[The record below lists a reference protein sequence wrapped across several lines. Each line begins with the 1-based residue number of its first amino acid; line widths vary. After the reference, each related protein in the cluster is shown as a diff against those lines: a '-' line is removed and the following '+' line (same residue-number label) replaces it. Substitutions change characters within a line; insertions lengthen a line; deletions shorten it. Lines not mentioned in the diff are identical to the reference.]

1 MHLSVNMKHAVAIF
15 SPRTLPFH
23 SPISL
28 RRRNNNHKRYQR
40 NTICLSLCA
49 YGFCGPIRT
58 ISIDTTTIIVLHD
71 PKAKSMGSR
80 RHSVMKDWTPI
91 VFPLYHSQDCY
102 WISCVKTSVVW
113 KLNVTCGATIELV
126 RALRMSIRAWGEVYI
141 VCYSRWVFVCTDVTC
156 PM

>member
-1 MHLSVNMKHAVAIF
+1 MLSPF
-15 SPRTLPFH
+15 SHPGRCPSIHPYLCDAGIIIIRDTNVIPFVWVYV
-23 SPISL
+23 
-28 RRRNNNHKRYQR
+28 RV
-40 NTICLSLCA
+40 
-49 YGFCGPIRT
+49 GFCGPIRT

>member
-1 MHLSVNMKHAVAIF
+1 MLSPFSHLGRCPSIHPYLCDFGIIIIRDTNVI
-15 SPRTLPFH
+15 PFVWVYV
-23 SPISL
+23 
-28 RRRNNNHKRYQR
+28 RV
-40 NTICLSLCA
+40 
-49 YGFCGPIRT
+49 GFCGPIRT

-71 PKAKSMGSR
+71 PKPKSMGSR

-102 WISCVKTSVVW
+102 WISCVQTSVVW

>member
-1 MHLSVNMKHAVAIF
+1 MLSPFSHPGRCPSIHPYLCDAGIIIIRDTNAI
-15 SPRTLPFH
+15 PFVWVYV
-23 SPISL
+23 
-28 RRRNNNHKRYQR
+28 RV
-40 NTICLSLCA
+40 
-49 YGFCGPIRT
+49 GFCGPIRT

>member
-1 MHLSVNMKHAVAIF
+1 MLSPF
-15 SPRTLPFH
+15 SHPGRCPSIHPYLCDAGIIIIRDTNVIPFVWVYV
-23 SPISL
+23 
-28 RRRNNNHKRYQR
+28 RV
-40 NTICLSLCA
+40 
-49 YGFCGPIRT
+49 GFCGPTRT
-58 ISIDTTTIIVLHD
+58 ISIDTTTIVVLHD

>member
-1 MHLSVNMKHAVAIF
+1 MLSPF
-15 SPRTLPFH
+15 SHPGRCPSIHPYLCDAGIIIIRDTNVIPFVWVYV
-23 SPISL
+23 
-28 RRRNNNHKRYQR
+28 RV
-40 NTICLSLCA
+40 
-49 YGFCGPIRT
+49 GFCGPART
-58 ISIDTTTIIVLHD
+58 ISKDTTTIIVLHD
-71 PKAKSMGSR
+71 PKPKSMSSR
-80 RHSVMKDWTPI
+80 SPSVMKDWTPI

>member
-1 MHLSVNMKHAVAIF
+1 MLSPF
-15 SPRTLPFH
+15 SHPGRCPSIHPYLCDAGIIIIRDTNVIPFVWVYV
-23 SPISL
+23 
-28 RRRNNNHKRYQR
+28 RV
-40 NTICLSLCA
+40 
-49 YGFCGPIRT
+49 GFCGPIRT
-58 ISIDTTTIIVLHD
+58 ISIDTTTIVVLHD